1 MFKPLNLSIAD
12 VADFSPVAVFL
23 SGDAVLRTVIVILL
37 LASILSWSLIWSGAV
52 SVFTDARRSRRFD
65 DALVDYVGGVDGAL
79 HAWQQANERPSSAQ
93 AVYLA
98 GLTEWLESTRRPSMV
113 DRRAVL
119 ERVGMVI
126 ENTIST
132 ETKKL
137 ISRLSLLAT
146 IGSISPF
153 IGLFGTVWGVMNAFS
168 TMDMSKVANLSAV
181 APGISEA
188 LLLTALGLVTAIPA
202 VVGYNRLL
210 VSVQAQERA
219 LVSAAVAL
227 QVRYSRLLDDMV
239 GA

>member
-1 MFKPLNLSIAD
+1 MLKSLNISMSYLSE
-12 VADFSPVAVFL
+12 FSPVVVFL
-23 SGDAVLRTVIVILL
+23 SGDAVLRTVVIILL
-37 LASILSWSLIWSGAV
+37 LASILSWSLIVSGAV
-52 SVFTDARRSRRFD
+52 SVFTDARRSHRFD
-65 DALVDYVGGVDGAL
+65 VALVDYVGAVEGTL
-79 HAWQQANERPSSAQ
+79 HNWTRANARPSSAQ

-98 GLTEWLESTRRPSMV
+98 GLTEWIESTGRVSTV
-113 DRRAVL
+113 DRSAVL

-126 ENTIST
+126 ENTISM
-132 ETKKL
+132 ESKKL

-168 TMDMSKVANLSAV
+168 TMDMSKTVNLSAV

-210 VSVQAQERA
+210 VAVQAQERS
-219 LVSAAVAL
+219 LVSAAVGL
-227 QVRYSRLLDDMV
+227 LVRYSRQLDSMDGV
-239 GA
+239 

>member
-1 MFKPLNLSIAD
+1 MLKSLNISIPYLSE
-12 VADFSPVAVFL
+12 FSPAAVFL
-23 SGDAVLRTVIVILL
+23 SGDAVLRAVIIVLL
-37 LASILSWSLIWSGAV
+37 LASILSWSLIVSGAV
-52 SVFTDARRSRRFD
+52 SVFTDARNSRRFD
-65 DALVDYVGGVDGAL
+65 VALVDYVGGTDGAL
-79 HAWQQANERPSSAQ
+79 YAWQQANARPCSAQ

-98 GLTEWLESTRRPSMV
+98 GLTEWIESTGRGSTV

-126 ENTIST
+126 ENSISM
-132 ETKKL
+132 ESKKL

-168 TMDMSKVANLSAV
+168 TMDMSKSANLSAV

-210 VSVQAQERA
+210 VAVQAQERG
-219 LVSAAVAL
+219 LVSAAVGVL
-227 QVRYSRLLDDMV
+227 VRYSRQLDSMNGV
-239 GA
+239 